1 MEALTSKERELIKKL
16 VDEGYCWVARD
27 YYGLFAFRKK
37 PIRIR
42 GAWGPAFDDSKVV
55 KLLKDYSF
63 YFVTYDDKEP
73 WEIGCIQ
80 KGNDNEYLVFM
91 KYTDDHRSR
100 YRKAVLRPAINYR
113 KAVLRPAINI
123 KYNNKLFY
131 SSIKM
136 EKEKD
141 VDYTDQE
148 KQLAKDLYQKKY
160 RYLSRDRDG
169 YLWAYHNRP
178 EKSDYNVW
186 LTNGETV
193 GNALQICNNI
203 IPLFQ
208 NVAWSDSE
216 PLKILDVF
224 QEKILDDI
232 EIQYLENF
240 LRPFRNHV
248 KSITKSFS
256 TWYDKNGEPQEGE
269 NLIISMRGERW
280 DIYLPH
286 FTKNYMYKGMK
297 RGQKYTL
304 DELGLFAEEA

>member
-27 YYGLFAFRKK
+27 YYGLFAYRKK

-42 GAWGPAFDDSKVV
+42 GAWYPTFDNSKFEFV

-91 KYTDDHRSR
+91 KYTEDGHCSR
-100 YRKAVLRPAINYR
+100 YRKAM
-113 KAVLRPAINI
+113 LRPAINI
-123 KYNNKLFY
+123 KYDNKLFY
-131 SSIKM
+131 SSIPKRTRKM

-148 KQLAKDLYQKKY
+148 KQSAKDLYQKGY
-160 RYLSRDRDG
+160 RYLSRDQDG

-178 EKSDYNVW
+178 KKSDYNVW

-208 NVAWSDSE
+208 NIAWSDSE

-269 NLIISMRGERW
+269 NLVITMRGRRW
-280 DIYLPH
+280 GICLPQ

-297 RGQKYTL
+297 RGKRYTL
-304 DELGLFAEEA
+304 AELGLFTEEA

>member
-42 GAWGPAFDDSKVV
+42 CVWDPAFDDSKFV
-55 KLLKDYSF
+55 KSLKDDSF
-63 YFVTYDDKEP
+63 SCVTYDDKEP
-73 WEIGCIQ
+73 WKIGCIQ
-80 KGNDNEYLVFM
+80 KGNHNDYLVFM

-100 YRKAVLRPAINYR
+100 YRKAVLRPAIN
-113 KAVLRPAINI
+113 I
-123 KYNNKLFY
+123 KYDNKLFY

-141 VDYTDQE
+141 VNYTDQE

-269 NLIISMRGERW
+269 NLVITMRGRRW
-280 DIYLPH
+280 GICLPQ

-297 RGQKYTL
+297 RGKRYTL
-304 DELGLFAEEA
+304 AELGLFTEEA

>member
-42 GAWGPAFDDSKVV
+42 GAWYPTFGNSKFEFV

-73 WEIGCIQ
+73 WKIGWLQ

-100 YRKAVLRPAINYR
+100 YRR
-113 KAVLRPAINI
+113 AVLRPAINI
-123 KYNNKLFY
+123 KYDNKLFY

-148 KQLAKDLYQKKY
+148 KQLAKDLYQKGY
-160 RYLSRDRDG
+160 RYLSRDQDG

-193 GNALQICNNI
+193 DNALQICNNI

-240 LRPFRNHV
+240 LRPFRSRV
-248 KSITKSFS
+248 KSVCKARTPESC
-256 TWYDKNGEPQEGE
+256 DKER
-269 NLIISMRGERW
+269 LIIRMKEK
-280 DIYLPH
+280 DEQQPIYFLPS

-297 RGQKYTL
+297 CGKRYTL
-304 DELGLFAEEA
+304 AELGLFTEEA

>member
-27 YYGLFAFRKK
+27 YYGLYAFRKK

-42 GAWGPAFDDSKVV
+42 GVLDPAFDYSKFM
-55 KLLKDYSF
+55 KLLKDDSF
-63 YFVTYDDKEP
+63 SCVTYDDKEP

-91 KYTDDHRSR
+91 KYTDDHCSR
-100 YRKAVLRPAINYR
+100 YR

-123 KYNNKLFY
+123 KYDNKLFY

-186 LTNGETV
+186 LLTNGETV
-193 GNALQICNNI
+193 GNALNICNNI

-208 NVAWSDSE
+208 NVAWGDSE

-240 LRPFRNHV
+240 LRPFRSRV
-248 KSITKSFS
+248 AGLKII
-256 TWYDKNGEPQEGE
+256 YDEYDDYFLNTESCDK
-269 NLIISMRGERW
+269 ERLVIEMKGK
-280 DIYLPH
+280 DEQPICLPS
-286 FTKNYMYKGMK
+286 FTKNYIYKGMK
-297 RGQKYTL
+297 HGKRYTL
-304 DELGLFAEEA
+304 AELGLFTEEE

>member
-42 GAWGPAFDDSKVV
+42 GVWDPAFYNSKFV

-63 YFVTYDDKEP
+63 YFITYDDKEP

-100 YRKAVLRPAINYR
+100 YRKAVLRPAIN
-113 KAVLRPAINI
+113 I
-123 KYNNKLFY
+123 KYDNKLFY

-160 RYLSRDRDG
+160 RYLSRDQDG

-193 GNALQICNNI
+193 GNALEICNNI

-224 QEKILDDI
+224 QEKILDNI

-240 LRPFRNHV
+240 LRPFRSRV
-248 KSITKSFS
+248 AGLKII
-256 TWYDKNGEPQEGE
+256 YDDYFLNTESCDK
-269 NLIISMRGERW
+269 ERLVIKMKGK
-280 DIYLPH
+280 DELPIYLPS
-286 FTKNYMYKGMK
+286 FTKNYIYKGMK
-297 RGQKYTL
+297 RGKRYTL
-304 DELGLFAEEA
+304 ADLGLFTEEA